1 MARRPISHPPV
12 AQPGLG
18 SDTPA
23 LACDVAIIGGGIA
36 GLSVALNLPSD
47 LRIVLVT
54 KHTLGESNTRYAQG
68 GLAAPVGPDDS
79 PRLHLTDTVVAGA
92 GLVNEDAARILVTEA
107 GEAVSWL
114 IEVGTRFDRRAK
126 GRQEDHRIWE
136 LPSWK
141 RHGSSRRR
149 TDLAT

>member
-12 AQPGLG
+12 AQPRLG
-18 SDTPA
+18 SDAPA
-23 LACDVAIIGGGIA
+23 VACDVAIIGGGIA

-47 LRIVLVT
+47 VRIVLVT

-79 PRLHLTDTVVAGA
+79 PRLHLTDTVAAGA
-92 GLVNEDAARILVTEA
+92 GLVHEPAARILVTEA

-114 IEVGTRFDRRAK
+114 IEAGTRFDRRTK
-126 GRQEDHRIWE
+126 G
-136 LPSWK
+136 L
-141 RHGSSRRR
+141 
-149 TDLAT
+149 T